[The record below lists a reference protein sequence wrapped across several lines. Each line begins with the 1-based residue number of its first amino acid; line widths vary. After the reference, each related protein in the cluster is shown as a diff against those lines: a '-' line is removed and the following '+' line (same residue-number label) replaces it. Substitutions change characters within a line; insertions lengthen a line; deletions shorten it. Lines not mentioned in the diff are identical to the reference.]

1 MAQAASPLWMG
12 ATVHVAG
19 TWRTRPETLGW
30 FVGNL
35 TLSLLV
41 PVLVMW
47 FAPRY
52 TMRREYGRA
61 FACVAVAVAWFLF
74 LVFVLGAV

>member
-1 MAQAASPLWMG
+1 MAQTASPLSTG
-12 ATVHVAG
+12 ATGHVAG
-19 TWRTRPETLGW
+19 TRPTRPETIGW

-35 TLSLLV
+35 ALCLLV
-41 PVLVMW
+41 PVLVIW

-61 FACVAVAVAWFLF
+61 FACVAIAVAWFLF
-74 LVFVLGAV
+74 LVFVLGAA